1 MSNDDSTVDIVGVS
15 AHPDDT
21 EIGVGGT
28 LAKFAKKGLTTG
40 IIDLTTA
47 EPTPLNNKYRSPE
60 DFDSDYADVR
70 LEESRKA
77 AEILGVKRR
86 TLDLPNRRLFDDFES
101 RCTLATVFREW
112 KPKVVITIYGRT
124 VMASPDHYQAQL
136 LTEAAVFYSRLTKWE
151 KYFNN
156 LPVHRIKN
164 LLYFPVRAA
173 SASLHPEGYTSF
185 LVDITEEIDQ
195 KRKALEAY
203 KSQFQN
209 QGHEKFIEMIV
220 QNNKALGSRVGV
232 QYAEHLASPS
242 PIKVDDFSYFM

>member
-1 MSNDDSTVDIVGVS
+1 MSDEETIDIVGVS

-28 LAKFAKKGLTTG
+28 LAKFAKMSGLTTG

-47 EPTPLNNKYRSPE
+47 EPTPLNSKYRSPD
-60 DFDSDYADVR
+60 DFDPDYAEVR

-77 AEILGVKRR
+77 AEILDIKRR
-86 TLDLPNRRLFDDFES
+86 TLNLPNRRLFDDFKS
-101 RCTLATVFREW
+101 RCALATVFREW

-136 LTEAAVFYSRLTKWE
+136 LAEASVFYSRLTKWE

-156 LPVHRIKN
+156 LPVHKIKN
-164 LLYFPVRAA
+164 LLYFPVRAV
-173 SASLHPEGYTSF
+173 STGLHPENYTSF
-185 LVDITEEIDQ
+185 FVDITEEINQ

-203 KSQFQN
+203 ESQFQS
-209 QGHEKFIEMIV
+209 QGHGKFIEMIIE
-220 QNNKALGSRVGV
+220 NNRALGSRIGV
-232 QYAEHLASPS
+232 KYAEHLASPS
-242 PIKVDDFSYFM
+242 PLKIDDFSMFM